1 MIGRTSR
8 PIMATQ
14 FIGLVMH
21 PAVAGLVVMV
31 ADVAQYPPGVLDQ
44 GRGLAG
50 SGMTLATTQG
60 DPMESMPFDDSLQL
74 SWLTRLL
81 AAHSP
86 GEVAAAIAGLA
97 QARSGCE
104 AAWVLWQLGDRVNC
118 QSVPQASIDAM
129 DWRWLELAA
138 GSDIPQWHADGV
150 RVALRLCDQP
160 EPALLVLWLQPA
172 HADSRFLDELAT
184 LLRLAG
190 QHLRRA
196 LEWIELQHSHRQLER
211 SENLQ
216 RALFAISDLA
226 GSEDD
231 MPAVLRGIHAIVR
244 SLMYAENFFIMLH
257 DVERDTIRFLYF
269 VDVKDPTPP
278 GGGREMSLREIE
290 YTLTWYVL
298 RDGKARMG
306 DAEELRRQVH
316 GPVTLIGPD
325 SHDWLGVPM
334 LRDGRPGGVL
344 VVQSYKP
351 EIGYTDG
358 DLALLEFVGSHILIA
373 LERKQGKEDLEQRVQ
388 QRTAQL
394 AQANRGLQLEIME
407 RQRAE
412 HLQTALFR
420 IAELATVRIDRG
432 EFYRRVHAVVA
443 ELLNAK
449 NFYIALLSDDRQQ
462 LLFPYAVD
470 AIERPP
476 ASRPLGRGLSEYV
489 LRRGTALRGD
499 NAVIE
504 ALERAGEL
512 ALGRTG
518 SPAKCW
524 LGVPLIVG
532 DDVIGL
538 VTVQSYSDAV
548 SYGPSDQELLS
559 FVATQIASSLTR
571 RRAAESLERAYEQL
585 EHRVEERT
593 LALRNEIIERE
604 RVQDQLKHQVMH
616 DPLTGLPNR
625 SYLRDRIDRVL
636 TSTRTESRPCCA
648 LLYLDVDRFKIIND
662 SLGHLAGDEVLKEVA
677 TRLSDCVRH
686 PDLVA
691 RLSGD
696 EFAILLE
703 LVDQPADA
711 NAVAQRVMDALAV
724 PMPVGGKELQVTAS
738 IGIAIGDGHYLG
750 ADDVLR
756 DADIALYRAKELGRK
771 RYQLFDETLAKNV
784 VDVLTLE
791 GELRAALKHDQF
803 EPYFQSICRLS
814 DGQVVGYEALI
825 RWNHPQRGVLLPED
839 FLKIAE
845 DSGLIEAIDWRMFEL
860 SCEQL
865 RRQDRVDTFMTI
877 NVSALHLRHDDFD
890 ARLIQVLERTGLP
903 PSQLVVEVTEGA
915 LLDNPER
922 VRAML
927 ERLRARGIGAALDD
941 FGTGYSSL
949 SYLHS
954 LPLRILKIDRAFVQ
968 ELDKGANTS
977 STTVVAAVLAL
988 ARALGIE
995 VVAEGIETEVQYAAL
1010 QAMGCCMGQGY
1021 WIGRPAPVTQQQV
1034 LAADE

>member
-1 MIGRTSR
+1 
-8 PIMATQ
+8 
-14 FIGLVMH
+14 
-21 PAVAGLVVMV
+21 
-31 ADVAQYPPGVLDQ
+31 
-44 GRGLAG
+44 
-50 SGMTLATTQG
+50 
-60 DPMESMPFDDSLQL
+60 MESTPLDESLQL
-74 SWLTRLL
+74 TWLTRLV
-81 AAHSP
+81 AAHAP
-86 GEVAAAIAGLA
+86 GDVAAAIAELVRECAGGGSA
-97 QARSGCE
+97 CVVWR
-104 AAWVLWQLGDRVNC
+104 LGDRPAC
-118 QSVPQASIDAM
+118 QSVPSTRIDPA
-129 DWRWLELAA
+129 DWPWLERAA
-138 GSDIPQWHADGV
+138 TSDAAQWHPDKV
-150 RVALRLCDQP
+150 RVAMRLCALP
-160 EPALLVLWLQPA
+160 EPALLVLQLPPA
-172 HADSRFLDELAT
+172 QANSRFLERLAAP
-184 LLRLAG
+184 LRLAA
-190 QHLRRA
+190 QQLQQA
-196 LEWIELQHSHRQLER
+196 LEWVELQHSHRQLER

-216 RALFAISDLA
+216 RALFAISELA
-226 GSEDD
+226 GSDHD
-231 MPAVLRGIHAIVR
+231 MPTVLRGIHAIIS
-244 SLMYAENFFIMLH
+244 SLMYAENFFIVLH

-269 VDVKDPTPP
+269 VDVEDPVAP
-278 GGGREMSLREIE
+278 GEGHEIPLRAIQH
-290 YTLTWYVL
+290 TLTWYVL
-298 RDGKARMG
+298 SDGKARMG
-306 DAEELRRQVH
+306 DADELRRQAQ
-316 GPVTLIGPD
+316 GPVTIIGPD

-351 EIGYTDG
+351 EIGYTDS
-358 DLALLEFVGSHILIA
+358 DLALLEFVASHVLIA
-373 LERKQGKEDLEQRVQ
+373 LERKQGKDDLEQRVRV
-388 QRTAQL
+388 RTAEL
-394 AQANRGLQLEIME
+394 AQANRGLQLEVTE

-420 IAELATVRIDRG
+420 IAELATARIDRG

-443 ELLNAK
+443 ELLNAE

-470 AIERPP
+470 AVERPP
-476 ASRPLGRGLSEYV
+476 TSRPLGRGLSEYV
-489 LRRGTALRGD
+489 LRRGAALRVD
-499 NAVIE
+499 NAAIE
-504 ALERAGEL
+504 ELERAGEL
-512 ALGRTG
+512 ALGRVG
-518 SPAKCW
+518 SPAVCW

-532 DDVIGL
+532 DEVIGL
-538 VTVQSYSDAV
+538 VTVQSYSETV
-548 SYGPSDQELLS
+548 VYGASDLELLS

-571 RRAAESLERAYEQL
+571 RQAAETLQRAYEQL

-593 LALRNEIIERE
+593 LALRKEITERE

-636 TSTRTESRPCCA
+636 KTSRAEPQHFCA

-677 TRLSDCVRH
+677 ARLADCVRH

-703 LVDQPADA
+703 MVEQPVDA
-711 NAVAQRVMDALAV
+711 NAVAQRVMDALAA
-724 PMPVGGKELQVTAS
+724 PMPLSGKELQVTAS
-738 IGIAIGDGHYLG
+738 VGIAIGDGHYRS
-750 ADDVLR
+750 ADEVLR

-771 RYQLFDETLAKNV
+771 RYQLFDETLARNV

-814 DGQVVGYEALI
+814 DGQEVGYEALI
-825 RWNHPQRGVLLPED
+825 RWNHPQRGVLRPDD

-845 DSGLIEAIDWRMFEL
+845 DSGLIESIDWRMFEL
-860 SCEQL
+860 SCERLQQ
-865 RRQDRVDTFMTI
+865 RGSADTFMTI

-890 ARLIQVLERTGLP
+890 ARLLEVLERTGLP
-903 PSQLVVEVTEGA
+903 PSRLVVEVTEGA
-915 LLDNPER
+915 LLDNPES

-927 ERLRARGIGAALDD
+927 ERLREVGIGAALDD

-968 ELDKGANTS
+968 ELDKGTNTS

-988 ARALGIE
+988 ARALDIE
-995 VVAEGIETEVQYAAL
+995 VVAEGIETKIQYDAL
-1010 QAMGCCMGQGY
+1010 QAMGCDMGQGY
-1021 WIGRPAPVTQQQV
+1021 WIGRPAPITP
-1034 LAADE
+1034 

>member
-1 MIGRTSR
+1 
-8 PIMATQ
+8 
-14 FIGLVMH
+14 
-21 PAVAGLVVMV
+21 
-31 ADVAQYPPGVLDQ
+31 
-44 GRGLAG
+44 
-50 SGMTLATTQG
+50 
-60 DPMESMPFDDSLQL
+60 MEPLPFDGSLQL
-74 SWLTRLL
+74 RWLAPLI

-86 GEVAAAIAGLA
+86 GEVAEAIVELA
-97 QARSGCE
+97 EKQPGCE
-104 AAWVLWQLGDRVNC
+104 AACVLWRLRDRADC
-118 QSVPQASIDAM
+118 QSTPPTSIDAL
-129 DWRWLELAA
+129 DWPWLELAA
-138 GSDIPQWHADGV
+138 SSDVPQWHADGH
-150 RVALRLCDQP
+150 RVAVRLSESP
-160 EPALLVLWLQPA
+160 EPALLVLRLQPA
-172 HADSRFLDELAT
+172 YANDRFLDALAT
-184 LLRLAG
+184 PLRLAG
-190 QHLRRA
+190 KHLRRA
-196 LEWIELQHSHRQLER
+196 MEWLELQHSHQQLER

-226 GSEDD
+226 GSEHD
-231 MPAVLRGIHAIVR
+231 MPAMLRGIHAIV
-244 SLMYAENFFIMLH
+244 STLMYAENFFIVLR
-257 DVERDTIRFLYF
+257 DAERGTIRFLYF
-269 VDVKDPTPP
+269 VDVEDPEPP
-278 GGGREMSLREIE
+278 GGRLDMPLSAIE

-298 RDGKARMG
+298 SEGKALMG
-306 DAEELRRQVH
+306 DAEELRSQVG
-316 GPVTLIGPD
+316 GPVALIGSD

-334 LRDGRPGGVL
+334 VRDGRPGGAL

-351 EIGYTDG
+351 EIGYTES

-373 LERKQGKEDLEQRVQ
+373 LERKQSKEDLEQRVQ
-388 QRTAQL
+388 LRTAEL
-394 AQANRGLQLEIME
+394 AEANRGLQLEIIE

-432 EFYRRVHAVVA
+432 EFYRRVHSVVA
-443 ELLNAK
+443 ELLNAE

-470 AIERPP
+470 AVRRPP
-476 ASRPLGRGLSEYV
+476 DSRPLGRGLTEYV
-489 LRRGTALRGD
+489 LRLGTPLRADNDAIEELDRRGEIAP
-499 NAVIE
+499 
-504 ALERAGEL
+504 
-512 ALGRTG
+512 GRMG

-532 DDVIGL
+532 DEVIGL
-538 VTVQSYSDAV
+538 VTVQSYSEAV

-559 FVATQIASSLTR
+559 FVATQIASSLSR
-571 RRAAESLERAYEQL
+571 RRAAESLQKAYEQM
-585 EHRVEERT
+585 EQRVEERT
-593 LALRNEIIERE
+593 LALRKEILERE

-636 TSTRTESRPCCA
+636 TLSQPEPRRLCA

-677 TRLSDCVRH
+677 TRLSSCVRH
-686 PDLVA
+686 PDLVS

-703 LVDQPADA
+703 MIEFPADA

-724 PMPVGGKELQVTAS
+724 PMAVGGKELQVTAS
-738 IGIAIGDGHYLG
+738 VGIAIGDGHYLT
-750 ADDVLR
+750 ADEVLR

-791 GELRAALKHDQF
+791 GELRAALRLEQF
-803 EPYFQSICRLS
+803 EPYLQPISRLT
-814 DGQVVGYEALI
+814 DGVVVGYEALI
-825 RWNHPQRGVLLPED
+825 RWNHPQRGVLVPGD
-839 FLKIAE
+839 FIKIAE
-845 DSGLIEAIDWRMFEL
+845 DCGLIETIDWCMFEL

-865 RRQDRVDTFMTI
+865 RKQTRTDTFMTI

-890 ARLIQVLERTGLP
+890 ASLLQVLERTGLP
-903 PSQLVVEVTEGA
+903 PSRLVVEVTEGA

-922 VRAML
+922 VRATL
-927 ERLRARGIGAALDD
+927 ERLRAVGIGAALDD

-954 LPLRILKIDRAFVQ
+954 LPLRILKIDRAFVH

-988 ARALGIE
+988 ARALNIE
-995 VVAEGIETEVQYAAL
+995 VVAEGIETEIQYAAL
-1010 QAMGCCMGQGY
+1010 RAMGCDMGQGY
-1021 WIGRPAPVTQQQV
+1021 WIGRPAPVTH
-1034 LAADE
+1034 